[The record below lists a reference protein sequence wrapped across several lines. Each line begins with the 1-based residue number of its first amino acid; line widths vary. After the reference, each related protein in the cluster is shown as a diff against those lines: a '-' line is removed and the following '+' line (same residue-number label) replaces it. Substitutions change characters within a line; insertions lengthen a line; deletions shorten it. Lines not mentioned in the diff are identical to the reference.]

1 MLTRLKAH
9 NAIADHGSRTLIEPE
24 IRRLDVPARFLFLK
38 ESSVSRRKHRILR
51 RRAAFQWAPSGI
63 IGRVYCNLEL
73 TAVDSHTISFRV
85 QSARFLSQR
94 PNL

>member
-24 IRRLDVPARFLFLK
+24 IRRLDVPARLLFLK
-38 ESSVSRRKHRILR
+38 KSSVYRRNHRIPR
-51 RRAAFQWAPSGI
+51 SGGFQWALSGI
-63 IGRVYCNLEL
+63 IGGASCNLEL
-73 TAVDSHTISFRV
+73 KGVDTHTFSFRV
-85 QSARFLSQR
+85 QSARFSSHR

>member
-9 NAIADHGSRTLIEPE
+9 YAIADHGSRTLIEPE

-38 ESSVSRRKHRILR
+38 KSSVFRRNHRILR

-63 IGRVYCNLEL
+63 IGGASCNLDL
-73 TAVDSHTISFRV
+73 KGVDTHTFSFRV
-85 QSARFLSQR
+85 QSARFSLHR